1 MKPKLFFNVSAAI
14 ILVTTFVLSLV
25 TSGQI
30 VEMSSRVYS
39 QALAWNT
46 PLSRILQMCMWQLL
60 KSILFSFWSI
70 TP

>member
-46 PLSRILQMCMWQLL
+46 PLSRILQMCM
-60 KSILFSFWSI
+60 
-70 TP
+70 